1 MSRGGIPLIYI
12 ITCLLLNCNG
22 KLKFEND
29 YSLKKIGGNDM
40 DNNTP
45 VYDFEEAINFI
56 SEKCDISRDNVEK
69 VLMLEEDYMRS
80 IGIISDESMN

>member
-1 MSRGGIPLIYI
+1 MSKIKSED
-12 ITCLLLNCNG
+12 N
-22 KLKFEND
+22 

-45 VYDFEEAINFI
+45 VYDYEDAINFI
-56 SEKCDISRDNVEK
+56 AKRCDVNRNIIEK

-80 IGIISDESMN
+80 IGIISDEKPDIK